1 VCVLLTQAR
10 SHTCSC
16 LQFAADKAARQ
27 REPGQIKDGESIFTF
42 VERVPLGLDLT
53 EVRISRENG
62 GNRVAVKG
70 IKPEGQAFEMPNMIP
85 GLILQVV
92 QGEPVSGMTADAT
105 IKLVIAEKRRRDAEG
120 KNLQLIFRYHTFREH
135 ALSHAHMRT
144 RTHAHTQHTTHT
156 HKHTHTHTYAVQAKC
171 CSAPKFAKH
180 T

>member
-1 VCVLLTQAR
+1 VLLTQAR
-10 SHTCSC
+10 SHTCPY

-105 IKLVIAEKRRRDAEG
+105 IKLVIAEKRKRDAEG

-144 RTHAHTQHTTHT
+144 HNTQHARTNTHTHTHMQSRQSAAVLRNSSST
-156 HKHTHTHTYAVQAKC
+156 HKHT
-171 CSAPKFAKH
+171 
-180 T
+180 